1 MIENLVYAFILV
13 FSLTLMAISIQA
25 FTRSGKAKV
34 LMISLALLL
43 FFSKGILF
51 TVQLFVEPLKQE
63 TLWVLSGLFDIG
75 ILSMIFLAVLKR

>member
-13 FSLTLMAISIQA
+13 FSLTLLAISIQA
-25 FTRSGKAKV
+25 FRRSGKVKV
-34 LMISLALLL
+34 LMISFALLL

-51 TVQLFVEPLKQE
+51 TIQLFVEPFKQE
-63 TLWVLSGLFDIG
+63 TLWVLSGLCDIG